1 MLYNLFIINENI
13 KIDNDGYLKINQP
26 VKVIFKINIDI

>member
-1 MLYNLFIINENI
+1 MNENI

-26 VKVIFKINIDI
+26 VKVIFKINIDILF